1 MPKFGL
7 VLPDEFSSVSLEQTL
22 AFARHADEAGLHSVW
37 KQEASGSN
45 GVATLAAITQ
55 CTTDV
60 RIGTGVAS
68 VYSRTPTLLGMSAA
82 TLQRLSSGRALLGL
96 GVSSPPLVEQWHG
109 PSFDQPL
116 RRLRETIEII
126 RQTTAG
132 GTVDYSGDVFDIGPY
147 TMALETST
155 DVPIFNA
162 AIGDANRRLTG
173 EYADGW
179 LPAFVPQSS
188 FSATVADVRESA
200 QAAGREPDDV
210 VVAPWIPTA
219 VDTDPDRAERRVR
232 YLLAQEMAMGYH
244 EQVNAHDFGDAP
256 DRAHDLFRG
265 GNRKGAVA
273 AISDRMVSE
282 LTVAGTESDVRDQFR
297 RYFEAGA
304 DVVIVMPSMDASAT
318 EIENLIEVL
327 GASSSK

>member
-1 MPKFGL
+1 VNCLEIKPHPHGTKVEVHG
-7 VLPDEFSSVSLEQTL
+7 DELTTDAQIRTRSPRRVFLRIARADAGVRC
-22 AFARHADEAGLHSVW
+22 RHADEAGLHSVW

-109 PSFDQPL
+109 LSFDQPL

-188 FSATVADVRESA
+188 FSATVADVRECASGRPR
-200 QAAGREPDDV
+200 AG
-210 VVAPWIPTA
+210 
-219 VDTDPDRAERRVR
+219 
-232 YLLAQEMAMGYH
+232 
-244 EQVNAHDFGDAP
+244 
-256 DRAHDLFRG
+256 
-265 GNRKGAVA
+265 
-273 AISDRMVSE
+273 
-282 LTVAGTESDVRDQFR
+282 
-297 RYFEAGA
+297 
-304 DVVIVMPSMDASAT
+304 
-318 EIENLIEVL
+318 
-327 GASSSK
+327 

>member
-1 MPKFGL
+1 MPEFGL
-7 VLPDEFSSVSLEQTL
+7 VLPDEFSHVSLEQTL
-22 AFARHADEAGLHSVW
+22 AFAERADEAGLHSVW

-55 CTTDV
+55 CTTDI

-109 PSFDQPL
+109 LSFDRPL

-126 RQTTAG
+126 RRTTAG
-132 GTVDYSGDVFDIGPY
+132 GTVEYSGDVFDIGPY
-147 TMALETST
+147 TMALETSA

-188 FSATVADVRESA
+188 FSAAVADVRESA

-210 VVAPWIPTA
+210 VVAPWVPTA
-219 VDTDPDRAERRVR
+219 VDADPDRAERRVR
-232 YLLAQEMAMGYH
+232 YLLAQEMAMGYN

-256 DRAHDLFRG
+256 DRAHDLFRE
-265 GNRKGAVA
+265 GNREEAVA

-304 DVVIVMPSMDASAT
+304 DVIIAMPSMDASAT
-318 EIENLIEVL
+318 EIENLIDVL
-327 GASSSK
+327 GAISIE